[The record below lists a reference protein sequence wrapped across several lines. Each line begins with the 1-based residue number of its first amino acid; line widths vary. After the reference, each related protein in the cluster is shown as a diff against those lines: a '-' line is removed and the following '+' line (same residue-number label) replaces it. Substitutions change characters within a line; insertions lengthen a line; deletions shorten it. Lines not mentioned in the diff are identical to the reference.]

1 MTGRVFPDW
10 LPAFLEYA
18 DVVESPKIMHFWSG
32 VSAIASCLRRK
43 VWIDMAR
50 FQWTPCFYIVFVA
63 PPGIVAKSTTADISM
78 ELVRSVPGIKFG
90 PDVITWQALVGAFA
104 EAAESFQIGEEWHPM
119 SPLTLV
125 ASELGNLIN
134 PMDRDQINLYINLW
148 DGRKSLQKVT
158 KASGNDLVEAPWINM
173 LGCTTP
179 HWIADNMPSATVGG
193 GFTSRCIFVYADRK
207 EKFVAYV
214 DEQTASTDAQ
224 HKAALIRD
232 LEHIAVN
239 LAGPFRISEA
249 ARAWGRTWYEKLWSG
264 PVEGLDDDWMEGYV
278 ARKQTH
284 MHKLAMVLSVS
295 RGDSLVIERDD
306 LILADVM
313 LTKTEA
319 GFKNVFSRIGRTEES
334 LHVERLC
341 TYLQRKGERGAKYQ
355 DAYLSIHAHFPDF
368 KDFEGVLTGLI
379 RSDQVGMR
387 QEGANMVLYWK
398 GSVG

>member
-1 MTGRVFPDW
+1 MARVFKDW

-18 DVVESPKIMHFWSG
+18 DVVESPRIMHFWAG

-43 VWIDMAR
+43 VWIDMKR
-50 FQWTPCFYIVFVA
+50 FQWTPCFYIIFVA

-78 ELVRSVPGIKFG
+78 DLVKSVPGIKFG

-104 EAAESFQIGEEWHPM
+104 DSAESFQIGEDWYPM

-134 PMDRDQINLYINLW
+134 PQDRDQINLYINLW
-148 DGRKSLQKVT
+148 DGRKSLDKRT

-193 GFTSRCIFVYADRK
+193 GFTSRCVFVYADKK

-214 DEQTASTDAQ
+214 DEQTASTDDEHRQ
-224 HKAALIRD
+224 ALIRD
-232 LEHIAVN
+232 LEHISVN
-239 LAGPFRISEA
+239 LAGPFTISA
-249 ARAWGRTWYEKLWSG
+249 DARAWGRDWYEKLWTAPPEDLS
-264 PVEGLDDDWMEGYV
+264 DDWMEGYL

-284 MHKLAMVLSVS
+284 MHKLAMILAVS
-295 RGDSLVIERDD
+295 RSDELVIEKED
-306 LILADVM
+306 LIAADHM
-313 LTKTEA
+313 LQKTEG
-319 GFKNVFSRIGRTEES
+319 GFKNVFSRIGRSEES

-341 TYLQRKGERGAKYQ
+341 NFLRRKGAKGCPYEE
-355 DAYLSIHAHFPDF
+355 AFLSIHSHFPDF
-368 KDFEGVLTGLI
+368 RDFEGILTGLI
-379 RSDQVGMR
+379 RSGQVAMR
-387 QEGANMVLYWK
+387 QDGASMMLAWRGAGV
-398 GSVG
+398 